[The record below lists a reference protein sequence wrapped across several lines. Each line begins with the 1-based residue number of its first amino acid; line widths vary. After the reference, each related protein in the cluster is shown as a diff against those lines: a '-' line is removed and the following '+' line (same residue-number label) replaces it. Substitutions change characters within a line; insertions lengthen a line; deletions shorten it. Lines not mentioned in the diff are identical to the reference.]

1 MDISFILVRPAVPEN
16 IGAAARAIKTMGFSK
31 LILVDTSAHLC
42 PKAQWLAH
50 SSQDILEQASYFNEF
65 ADAIL
70 GFDLIIGT
78 SAKKRSVRQ
87 DYIAIDMLPQF
98 IASKA
103 PSNTKIAIV
112 FGCEESGLTN
122 EQLDACHVLSH
133 VPLATVNPSLNLSQ
147 AVMLYAYQLASLKNM
162 PASPAPSS
170 DDDTVAF
177 GMLKEKVKKLLYV
190 IGYAEQPAFM
200 GRIMERIAFLS
211 PKDAGMVHSVCNKI
225 LDKLKA

>member
-42 PKAQWLAH
+42 PKAQRLAH

-87 DYIAIDMLPQF
+87 D
-98 IASKA
+98 
-103 PSNTKIAIV
+103 
-112 FGCEESGLTN
+112 
-122 EQLDACHVLSH
+122 
-133 VPLATVNPSLNLSQ
+133 
-147 AVMLYAYQLASLKNM
+147 
-162 PASPAPSS
+162 
-170 DDDTVAF
+170 
-177 GMLKEKVKKLLYV
+177 
-190 IGYAEQPAFM
+190 
-200 GRIMERIAFLS
+200 
-211 PKDAGMVHSVCNKI
+211 
-225 LDKLKA
+225 